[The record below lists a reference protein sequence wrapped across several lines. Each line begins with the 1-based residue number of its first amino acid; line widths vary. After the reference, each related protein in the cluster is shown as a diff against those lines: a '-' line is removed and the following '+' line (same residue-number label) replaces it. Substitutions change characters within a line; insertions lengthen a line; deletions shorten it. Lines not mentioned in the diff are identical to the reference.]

1 MGHEGAKGDGGGLL
15 FLALEAGC
23 MGVLT
28 FSALEV
34 YTFQMFVLFSVYAVV
49 Q

>member
-1 MGHEGAKGDGGGLL
+1 MGMRELRVMVGGLL

-28 FSALEV
+28 LKTLEV
-34 YTFQMFVLFSVYAVV
+34 YTFWMIVLFSVYAVV